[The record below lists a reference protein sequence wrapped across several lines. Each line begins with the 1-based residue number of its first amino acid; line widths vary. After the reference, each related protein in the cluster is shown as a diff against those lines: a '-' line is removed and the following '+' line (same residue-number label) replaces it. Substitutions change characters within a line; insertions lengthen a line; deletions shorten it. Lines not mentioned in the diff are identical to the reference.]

1 MPVKTIIIVFIN
13 LFVIGLFIFLWR
25 KKNLLVYFT
34 GGRWWLTW
42 LSVGVITLMDEL
54 TSIFYAPAEGYI
66 FIGIEAIFYIAF
78 VSLLMRFLST
88 RMVEIAE
95 ILDHHKIKG
104 GGVYSFSYFVLGPSM
119 SFIAVASILVDYIL
133 TASISTVSAV
143 KNGTAFVPLT
153 SSEEI
158 LVELCVVWGIALLNI
173 LGIKENARF
182 TFMIFT
188 VAAVIFANLIA
199 SGIFNLDHRALQ
211 VMGESFAKA
220 GENIVRKDPFTA
232 YSHMIAGISSVI
244 LAYSGI
250 ESVLQTAGL
259 TRSWRDISKAYIFLA
274 LTVGIVTPLVS
285 ALALSAPFD
294 LRAHSG
300 DLIAYYAF
308 TLNGVWFGVIVGFL
322 ASATLIMAVNTAFV
336 AMSELIER
344 VADRYGFHWLT
355 KPNSRQ
361 SLYRIHIG
369 AASFFSFL
377 ILVTRGNQTILA
389 EMYALGLLAAFSIN
403 IASLLIYRYFLGTK
417 EIREYN
423 TSRVGTLL
431 LFIILLSSFIYLLI
445 HKPYGRLLWGG
456 VTLFLLL
463 VGVVF
468 AKRRAPEQKEIQKTD
483 SPMDIVFALAD
494 SGADQYHIYFK
505 RPAEGIEQ
513 LQPGSVYVS
522 FYSPREG
529 IPARLNS
536 SHFRFPYQRA
546 TLFNR
551 ILAILYMLQY
561 EFPDKQITVH
571 LGWPTS
577 SWLDRLSIGA
587 MVFSLM
593 RLPRYFPHFNFVIE
607 YFRPLSRTVL
617 AQPEL
622 PIAKQ

>member
-1 MPVKTIIIVFIN
+1 
-13 LFVIGLFIFLWR
+13 
-25 KKNLLVYFT
+25 
-34 GGRWWLTW
+34 
-42 LSVGVITLMDEL
+42 
-54 TSIFYAPAEGYI
+54 
-66 FIGIEAIFYIAF
+66 
-78 VSLLMRFLST
+78 
-88 RMVEIAE
+88 
-95 ILDHHKIKG
+95 
-104 GGVYSFSYFVLGPSM
+104 
-119 SFIAVASILVDYIL
+119 
-133 TASISTVSAV
+133 
-143 KNGTAFVPLT
+143 
-153 SSEEI
+153 
-158 LVELCVVWGIALLNI
+158 
-173 LGIKENARF
+173 
-182 TFMIFT
+182 
-188 VAAVIFANLIA
+188 
-199 SGIFNLDHRALQ
+199 
-211 VMGESFAKA
+211 
-220 GENIVRKDPFTA
+220 
-232 YSHMIAGISSVI
+232 
-244 LAYSGI
+244 
-250 ESVLQTAGL
+250 
-259 TRSWRDISKAYIFLA
+259 
-274 LTVGIVTPLVS
+274 
-285 ALALSAPFD
+285 
-294 LRAHSG
+294 
-300 DLIAYYAF
+300 
-308 TLNGVWFGVIVGFL
+308 
-322 ASATLIMAVNTAFV
+322 
-336 AMSELIER
+336 
-344 VADRYGFHWLT
+344 
-355 KPNSRQ
+355 
-361 SLYRIHIG
+361 
-369 AASFFSFL
+369 
-377 ILVTRGNQTILA
+377 
-389 EMYALGLLAAFSIN
+389 
-403 IASLLIYRYFLGTK
+403 
-417 EIREYN
+417 
-423 TSRVGTLL
+423 
-431 LFIILLSSFIYLLI
+431 
-445 HKPYGRLLWGG
+445 LWGG